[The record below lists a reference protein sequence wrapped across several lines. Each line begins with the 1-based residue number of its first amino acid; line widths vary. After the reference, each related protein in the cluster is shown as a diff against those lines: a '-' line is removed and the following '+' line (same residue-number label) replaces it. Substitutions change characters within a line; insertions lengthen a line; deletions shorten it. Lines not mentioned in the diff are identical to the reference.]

1 VAAGQREA
9 SRARWHDSLLHKGP
23 KTANEGRDV
32 KESPTKFWPG
42 GDAQQSVQTQHS
54 DIGVGGAENVKHLLR
69 TVRQRQ
75 DDGDHDEAND
85 GEGEGEGGEDGRLFS
100 RRPR

>member
-1 VAAGQREA
+1 MY
-9 SRARWHDSLLHKGP
+9 S
-23 KTANEGRDV
+23 
-32 KESPTKFWPG
+32 SPCRRSIQISEW
-42 GDAQQSVQTQHS
+42 
-54 DIGVGGAENVKHLLR
+54 GGAENVKHLLR

-85 GEGEGEGGEDGRLFS
+85 GEGEGEGEGGEDGRLFS